1 LNNSRDGSCN
11 VRHDLN
17 KSRVEHDAPN
27 GKAFTTRDLKAAIEK
42 TEQAG
47 RENAPWLGGV
57 DVHHVFFEGIELED
71 DVWTICWG
79 S

>member
-1 LNNSRDGSCN
+1 
-11 VRHDLN
+11 LN